1 MNSNWDEQLGKLATK
16 YNFSIKNRDLYI
28 KAFTHTSY
36 ANEHKSE
43 SNERLEFLGD
53 AILDFLVGEYLYKK
67 YPDMPEGE
75 MSKARSTFVCEKA
88 NSEYSL
94 ILGLDECLL
103 LGKGEEEQ
111 GGRSKT
117 SVLGDLFESFLGAV
131 YLEHG
136 MDKIREII
144 SDVIF
149 SVIIYIDEDG
159 FFEDYKSTLQ
169 EYIQA
174 ESRKGVLYKL
184 DNEQGP
190 SHDKT
195 FTTSVYHDSIRLG
208 QGIGKSK
215 KESEQMAAKNALE
228 KLVKI

>member
-1 MNSNWDEQLGKLATK
+1 MNSNWDEQLAQLANK
-16 YNFSIKNRDLYI
+16 YDFFIKDKDLYI

-53 AILDFLVGEYLYKK
+53 AILDFLVGEYLFTK
-67 YPDMPEGE
+67 YPTMPEGE
-75 MSKARSTFVCEKA
+75 MSKARSTYVCEKA
-88 NSEYSL
+88 NAEYSL
-94 ILGLDECLL
+94 ILGLDKCLL

-111 GGRSKT
+111 GGRTKI

-136 MDKIREII
+136 MEKIREIV

-149 SVIIYIDEDG
+149 SVIIYIDADG

-174 ESRKGVLYKL
+174 ESRKGVLYKV

-228 KLVKI
+228 KLVKN